1 VKTRKRTRL
10 IVLCTAAGAA
20 LVVASSALA
29 WTVTMTAQTSLKRTY
44 SWDIEKSVSQEAVTL
59 KAGETA
65 NVTYAVTVTPTGP
78 VDSDWAVSGKVTM
91 SEEVFPQPDPAPVVN
106 TVSVTILPD
115 ELAAPVACVPSPF
128 PVDLDTNSLVC
139 DYWAPLP
146 DASGPRDAWMRATQ
160 VNGNARSV
168 HTAFDFSNPTVS
180 LVDESVTVTD
190 TMGGTL
196 GTVNAAD
203 GPKTFTYTKTVGP
216 YTAAQCGQHTVDNT
230 ASFLTN
236 DSGATGSADADVDVT
251 VVCLPPPPGCT
262 HTIGYWKTHAGFGPQ
277 ADVVTPLLPIW
288 LGTAA
293 GAKSIN
299 VLTAAK
305 AVSLLK
311 MEGSNGVKAA
321 SNGINKLY
329 AQLLGAKLSGAD
341 GADSSVIAG
350 VIAAADAFLAGNDSS
365 SWSGLTKAQQDTVNG
380 WMSSLDDYN
389 NGLVGV
395 AHCG

>member
-1 VKTRKRTRL
+1 VL
-10 IVLCTAAGAA
+10 VLCTAAGAA

-44 SWDIEKSVSQEAVTL
+44 SWKIEKSVSQEAVTL

-65 NVTYAVTVTPTGP
+65 NVTYAVTVTPTGS
-78 VDSDWAVSGKVTM
+78 VDSDWAVSGHVSM
-91 SEEVFPQPDPAPVVN
+91 AEEVFPQPDPAPVVN
-106 TVSVTILPD
+106 TVKVTIQPD
-115 ELAAPVACVPSPF
+115 ALATTVDCVPSPF
-128 PVDLDTNSLVC
+128 PVDLDTNSLEC

-146 DASGPRDAWMRATQ
+146 DASGPRDAHMRATQ
-160 VNGNARSV
+160 VNGNIRNV
-168 HTAFDFSNPTVS
+168 HTLFDFSNPTLN

-190 TMGGTL
+190 SMAGAL
-196 GTVNAAD
+196 GSVNAAD
-203 GPKTFTYTKTVGP
+203 GPKTFTYTKTIGP
-216 YTAAQCGQHTVDNT
+216 YTAAQCGSHTVNNK

-236 DSGATGSADADVDVT
+236 DSGATGSADADVDVW
-251 VVCLPPPPGCT
+251 VACLPPPPGCT

-277 ADVVTPLLPIW
+277 ADVVTALLPIW
-288 LGTAA
+288 LGNAA

-350 VIAAADAFLAGNDSS
+350 VIAAADAFLAGNNSS
-365 SWSGLTKAQQDTVNG
+365 NWSGLTSAQQATVNG
-380 WMSSLDDYN
+380 WMTSLDKYN

>member
-1 VKTRKRTRL
+1 MKNRKRTRL
-10 IVLCTAAGAA
+10 IVLCVAAGAA
-20 LVVASSALA
+20 LLVASSALA
-29 WTVTMTAQTSLKRTY
+29 WTVTMTAETSLKRTY
-44 SWDIEKSVSQEAVTL
+44 SWDIAKSVSQEAVTL
-59 KAGETA
+59 AAGETA
-65 NVTYAVTVTPTGP
+65 NVTYAVTVTPTGS
-78 VDSDWAVSGKVTM
+78 VDSNWAVSGHVTM
-91 SEEVFPQPDPAPVVN
+91 QEAPFEPSPPIVA
-106 TVSVTILPD
+106 TMKVTILPD
-115 ELAAPVACVPSPF
+115 STLATVDCVPSPF
-128 PVDLDTNSLVC
+128 PVDLGTTNLEC
-139 DYWAPLP
+139 DYNAPLP

-160 VNGNARSV
+160 VNGNIRNV
-168 HTAFDFSNPTVS
+168 HTAFDFSNPTVD

-190 TMGGTL
+190 TMFGAL

-216 YTAAQCGQHTVDNT
+216 YTVAQCGQHKVDNT
-230 ASFLTN
+230 ASFRTN

-251 VVCLPPPPGCT
+251 VTCLPPPPGCT

-277 ADVVTPLLPIW
+277 ADVVTALLPIW
-288 LGTAA
+288 LGNAA

-305 AVSLLK
+305 AVSLLT

-341 GADSSVIAG
+341 GADGSVIAG
-350 VIAAADAFLAGNDSS
+350 VIAAADAFLAGNNSS
-365 SWSGLTKAQQDTVNG
+365 NWSGLTKAQQATVNE
-380 WMSSLDDYN
+380 WMTSLDNYN